1 MFLETPVI
9 YDPGKLPG
17 KLPGNLREVMT
28 SRKVPVKFTGS
39 NILLQENKMAA
50 GGGHFCPGLSVAYLP
65 RAIDFRQ
72 NRRKRNNR
80 KILVIQGS
88 NKFAC

>member
-50 GGGHFCPGLSVAYLP
+50 GGGHLSVAYLP